1 MACISSFYGPRFAH
15 TVCSLTGSR
24 AKRHRQAFGS
34 FDTQG
39 GIDAMRRHTCTT
51 SSSSIRA
58 FTIVEL
64 LAVLA
69 VISTLPAIL
78 LPVFSQARKKSY
90 QSVCATN
97 LRQISVASAA
107 YAQDCDECL
116 VPAGSRYPH
125 QPMPCYEC
133 GNNPACISSPY
144 WSSPYAWVDWGP
156 ALGPYVK

>member
-1 MACISSFYGPRFAH
+1 MAFISSFYGPRFAH

-51 SSSSIRA
+51 SSSSIHA

-64 LAVLA
+64 LA
-69 VISTLPAIL
+69 
-78 LPVFSQARKKSY
+78 VFSQARKKSY

-133 GNNPACISSPY
+133 GNNPACITSPY

-156 ALGPYVK
+156 A